1 MATKLKKMKLT
12 SVDLVRAGANQEA
25 DICLY
30 KSADSQEAAGG
41 PTEDEMNI
49 FKRFIAFIRGTPTE
63 AKNEPHSNVVKAQEP
78 EGPADLESIYKSAL
92 VDSIHSIYT
101 DGSLTEVEKKAM
113 TELSIGQFQEKMR
126 EVPRDSGD
134 SDDEPEDQ
142 DYEDDPDDEDRYDDI
157 EEIEAP
163 VHKFN
168 QNHDADG
175 KFTSAGGGGGGGAVP
190 SAGGGVAEHVKMLN
204 SLPTKSG
211 MSKVTYEDAKAYQ
224 AVLNKIPKGTKLTQK
239 IDAGIDTFERTSDS
253 EIGISWKHTR
263 APWGKVDNETSFD
276 VGRWLA
282 GNAVIARGPI
292 ELMQS
297 SPNDSSVRKYNH
309 NHGTDGKFTSSGGGG
324 ATGAAPSPGGEVK
337 ERVKELNNLPKKNG
351 TSHVGYEEIAA
362 YEKVLNKMPKGTKL
376 SQRIDSGTDTF
387 ERINDSKIGPSW
399 KHTRSP
405 WGTVE
410 HKSSFD
416 VGRSLAGS
424 GYIARGQI
432 EIAN

>member
-30 KSADSQEAAGG
+30 KSAEPQEAAGG

-92 VDSIHSIYT
+92 ADSIHSIYT
-101 DGSLTEVEKKAM
+101 DGSLSEVEKKAM
-113 TELSIGQFQEKMR
+113 AELSIGQFQEKMK
-126 EVPRDSGD
+126 EVLRDHD
-134 SDDEPEDQ
+134 EEPEED
-142 DYEDDPDDEDRYDDI
+142 DHEDDPDDDDRYDDI

-168 QNHDADG
+168 PNHDADG
-175 KFTSAGGGGGGGAVP
+175 KFSSSGGGGGAGAAP
-190 SAGGGVAEHVKMLN
+190 AAGGEVAEHVKTLN
-204 SLPTKSG
+204 SLPTKRG
-211 MSKVTYEDAKAYQ
+211 MRQVSYEEAKAY
-224 AVLNKIPKGTKLTQK
+224 A
-239 IDAGIDTFERTSDS
+239 S
-253 EIGISWKHTR
+253 
-263 APWGKVDNETSFD
+263 
-276 VGRWLA
+276 
-282 GNAVIARGPI
+282 
-292 ELMQS
+292 
-297 SPNDSSVRKYNH
+297 
-309 NHGTDGKFTSSGGGG
+309 
-324 ATGAAPSPGGEVK
+324 
-337 ERVKELNNLPKKNG
+337 
-351 TSHVGYEEIAA
+351 
-362 YEKVLNKMPKGTKL
+362 VLNKMPKGTKL

-387 ERINDSKIGPSW
+387 ERVNDSKIGPSW

-416 VGRSLAGS
+416 VGRLLAGS

>member
-30 KSADSQEAAGG
+30 KSADPQEAAGG
-41 PTEDEMNI
+41 PTEDEMGI

-63 AKNEPHSNVVKAQEP
+63 AKNEPHSHVEKAQAP

-113 TELSIGQFQEKMR
+113 AELSIGQFQEKMK
-126 EVPRDSGD
+126 ESLRDR
-134 SDDEPEDQ
+134 DDEPEDQ
-142 DYEDDPDDEDRYDDI
+142 DDAHEEEPDEEDRYDDI
-157 EEIEAP
+157 EEIETP

-168 QNHDADG
+168 PNHDADG
-175 KFTSAGGGGGGGAVP
+175 KFS
-190 SAGGGVAEHVKMLN
+190 
-204 SLPTKSG
+204 
-211 MSKVTYEDAKAYQ
+211 
-224 AVLNKIPKGTKLTQK
+224 
-239 IDAGIDTFERTSDS
+239 
-253 EIGISWKHTR
+253 
-263 APWGKVDNETSFD
+263 
-276 VGRWLA
+276 
-282 GNAVIARGPI
+282 
-292 ELMQS
+292 
-297 SPNDSSVRKYNH
+297 
-309 NHGTDGKFTSSGGGG
+309 SSGGGG
-324 ATGAAPSPGGEVK
+324 ATGAAPSPGGEVQ

-362 YEKVLNKMPKGTKL
+362 YEKVLNKIPKGTKL

-424 GYIARGQI
+424 AVIARGPI
-432 EIAN
+432 ELMKSSPNESSVRKYNHNHGRDGKFTSGGGGGGGAAPAARGKSGKVKYASYADFPEMVKYDGEEYYKMSSDAGKMTTSYGGKAQSYVRWDDNNDEQYVEMNDRGEIDRG